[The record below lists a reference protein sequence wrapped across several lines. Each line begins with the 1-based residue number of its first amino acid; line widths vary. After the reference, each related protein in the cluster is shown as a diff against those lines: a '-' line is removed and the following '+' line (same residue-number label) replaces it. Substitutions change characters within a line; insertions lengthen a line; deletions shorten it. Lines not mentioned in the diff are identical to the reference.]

1 MAEEK
6 KKKTLTE
13 QLNDPAFEA
22 LGGLNIF
29 DMPVSPSDALRR
41 IQDAEEKEKEEKTL
55 EEKIKLASDNIVL
68 QSEKEKRNII
78 DEAEGNNEV
87 SLGESVSNA
96 IIAGTIK
103 IPYGWAQLT
112 AEIKDAIG
120 DDVPLEETNV
130 AKLDAWFDRTVVGEL
145 MKYSEEKARAT
156 GAGRITEFLT
166 SMYGNWKLAGKQVMK
181 FIDDPLILKK
191 KGKEIADKLID
202 AKKNGRYISSNNKN
216 LKKAADKV
224 KELNFAK
231 RAKKWTAIAVGGGVT
246 GAFISDTEDVGT
258 WGDWL
263 FEPGHYSSLDRTK
276 KETST
281 DDAWRKIT
289 NRLKLGGE
297 MAFPI
302 TPFFY
307 GAGKFAKWATQHG
320 KNAAYSNKAAE
331 RWADKWFMKPFR
343 ARADRPKAIFRG
355 VQRLEGKQAVARN
368 MAQELNRRIGY
379 NYNNIFQASR
389 NSAQAVDNPQILNEM
404 LVNFLT
410 HTRDV
415 IKKGKITFPG
425 FKNVNA
431 FKESLRKLGAK
442 KIDIEELVAN
452 LEKYRNNMNIFKN
465 SILQGKNLNVAPKQ
479 FNDIMNDRFQN
490 FLSTEYKILTEKG
503 VGPVT
508 GYKITNEMVD
518 DVAAMFVRYARSNG
532 VNLSKANARDAVLD
546 IADNV
551 SKNPITKTPEFVYP
565 IQSIGADKATQLKNI
580 AENITAGGKFKADK
594 AGGLIK
600 TKSDLAALQK
610 LFGKTKDVNKV
621 IINVMED
628 LGGIAARDNF
638 YNAMKIANK
647 ALLDAGE
654 RGLFYPNRL
663 QAITAFKGAKNQP
676 NLKDIITSPSGLK
689 LSANLAEE
697 YYTSPLDGM
706 FTNRTIADAMKFGDK
721 LPLSGI
727 TKSLAYRYLFLI
739 PKGIT
744 QFGKT
749 VLGPF
754 THGRNFTSGG
764 VTTVST
770 GNISL
775 LFTNPGV
782 IGQAIKDAYRAL
794 QPQTLYRITGNP
806 KYLNTDADQAMYQFF
821 LDEGMVNSSATY
833 KDVMGIITDI
843 EKGGDFF
850 NRAFKMFGNKMKKL
864 SGTIDWAQDMYI
876 AEDDI
881 WKMVN
886 FFGEN
891 FKLKRAYTNAVAKGL
906 KNSKTGKKFT
916 NADIPSDLDLAKR
929 SAQIVR
935 NTLPNYAYVSPF
947 VKATRRS
954 PLGNFVSFPAEIM
967 RTTYHIARQGLEEI
981 KDPVFKRIGY
991 ERLIGLATAY
1001 AVIPPMIVEA
1011 ARGLYGISR
1020 DKLQAMREM
1029 VAPWSVDST
1038 LIPVI
1043 DEDGNYQ
1050 YIDFSGAFFYDTL
1063 LNPLQTLISQAEIQD
1078 KKPLIPAL
1086 MDGMVRGLDRLLQPF
1101 YGESI
1106 YYGLI
1111 ADLFIRGGEDRDGVR
1126 VWNEEDDR
1134 SDKILKGLFHFMYTA
1149 SPLSYPQL
1157 TRISAALQDKTIKG
1171 KKYRLSDELMGF
1183 MGGRPVT
1190 IYPLDVIN
1198 FAIADYDEA
1207 ERNQRN
1213 LITEDMF
1220 TGEAI
1225 TDKRFVLEQYIKANK
1240 KRLED
1245 QNEMKRKIDAAI
1257 ILGTNPKLIYKEF
1270 EERGQ
1275 GNLFINLMKNKF
1287 TPFSSDMKWA
1297 HEKAL
1302 EERRTKGLPNP
1313 LDGNAKILSLM
1324 EMVMNK
1330 GQYLNQP
1337 FVIDAEKWI
1346 PKKKKAIG
1354 DQSNIQTPPLG
1365 ETPMPV
1371 VNNTQMASVKDPQ
1384 TNLTRTEEALLSPSE
1399 KIIAG
1404 RT

>member
-6 KKKTLTE
+6 KKKTFTE
-13 QLNDPAFEA
+13 RLNDPLFEA
-22 LGGLNIF
+22 LGGFNIF
-29 DMPVSPSDALRR
+29 DMPVSVSKTYDKLQKAK
-41 IQDAEEKEKEEKTL
+41 QKKEEDKEL
-55 EEKIKLASDNIVL
+55 EKAIEAASDNINL
-68 QSEKEKRNII
+68 QSEKEKKNIL
-78 DEAEGNNEV
+78 DLAEENNEV
-87 SLGESVSNA
+87 SLSESVSNA
-96 IIAGTIK
+96 IISGAIK

-112 AEIKDAIG
+112 AEIKDAVG
-120 DDVPLEETNV
+120 DDVEMDQTNV
-130 AKLDAWFDRTVVGEL
+130 AKLDAWFDQTVVGEL

-166 SMYGNWKLAGKQVMK
+166 SMYGNWKAVGKPIMK
-181 FIDDPLILKK
+181 FIDDPLVLKK
-191 KGKEIADKLID
+191 KGKEISDKLID

-216 LKKAADKV
+216 LKNAADKV
-224 KELNFAK
+224 KELNFGK
-231 RAKKWTAIAVGGGVT
+231 RVKKWTAVAVGGGVS
-246 GAFISDTEDVGT
+246 GGLIADADDVGT
-258 WGDWL
+258 FGDWL
-263 FEPGHYSSLDRTK
+263 FEPGHYSSMDRTK
-276 KETST
+276 KDTSS
-281 DDAWRKIT
+281 DDAYRKLM

-302 TPFFY
+302 SPFFY
-307 GAGKFAKWATQHG
+307 GAGKFGKWAAKHG
-320 KNAAYSNKAAE
+320 KDAAYSMKASE
-331 RWADKWFMKPFR
+331 RWADKWFMRPFR
-343 ARADRPKAIFRG
+343 ARGDKPKEIFRG

-368 MAQELNRRIGY
+368 MAQELNRRVGY
-379 NYNNIFQASR
+379 NYNNIFQATR
-389 NSAQAVDNPQILNEM
+389 QSAQVVDNPQIINDM

-410 HTRDV
+410 HTGDV
-415 IKKGKITFPG
+415 IKKGKIVFPG
-425 FKNVNA
+425 FKNVTA
-431 FKESLRKLGAK
+431 FKESLKKLGANK
-442 KIDIEELVAN
+442 TDIEELVAN

-479 FNDIMNDRFQN
+479 FNDIMNDRFKN
-490 FLSTEYKILTEKG
+490 FLSTEYKILTDKN
-503 VGPVT
+503 VGPIT

-518 DVAAMFVRYARSNG
+518 EVAETFIRYAKSNG

-551 SKNPITKTPEFVYP
+551 SLNPITKTPEFVYP
-565 IQSIGADKATQLKNI
+565 IQSIGADKATQIKNI
-580 AENITAGGKFKADK
+580 AENIVGGKFKPDK
-594 AGGLIK
+594 SGGLIR
-600 TKSDLAALQK
+600 TKSDLAAFEK
-610 LFGKTKDVNKV
+610 LFGKTKDANKV
-621 IINVMED
+621 ILNVMED

-647 ALLDAGE
+647 TLLDAGE

-663 QAITAFKGAKNQP
+663 QAISAFKNAKNQP
-676 NLKDIITSPSGLK
+676 GLKDIITSPSGLK

-706 FTNRTIADAMKFGDK
+706 FTNKSIAEAMKFGDK
-721 LPLSGI
+721 LPLDGLMR
-727 TKSLAYRYLFLI
+727 SLAYRYLFLI
-739 PKGIT
+739 PKGLT

-754 THGRNFTSGG
+754 THGRNFTSGA
-764 VTTVST
+764 VTTLST

-775 LFTNPGV
+775 LFTNPMVLGR
-782 IGQAIKDAYRAL
+782 AMKDAFNAL
-794 QPQTLYRITGNP
+794 QPQTLYRVTGNP
-806 KYLNTDADQAMYQFF
+806 KWLNKDGDQAMYQFF

-864 SGTIDWAQDMYI
+864 AGVVDWAQDMYI

-891 FKLKRAYTNAVAKGL
+891 FKLKRAYANAVKKGII
-906 KNSKTGKKFT
+906 NPQTGKKFT
-916 NADIPSDLDLAKR
+916 NADIPKDIDIAKR
-929 SAQIVR
+929 ATQIVR

-947 VKATRRS
+947 VKASRRS
-954 PLGNFVSFPAEIM
+954 PLGNFVSFPAEII
-967 RTTYHIARQGLEEI
+967 RTTTHIARQGLEEI
-981 KDPVFKRIGY
+981 KDPVMKQMGY
-991 ERLIGLATAY
+991 ERLIGLGTAY
-1001 AVIPPMIVEA
+1001 AVVPAMIVEA

-1020 DKLQAMREM
+1020 EKLQAMREM
-1029 VAPWSVDST
+1029 VAPWSEGST

-1050 YIDFSGAFFYDTL
+1050 VIDFSGAFFYDTV
-1063 LNPLQTLISQAEIQD
+1063 LNPVQTLISQAEIQD
-1078 KKPLIPAL
+1078 TKPLVPAL
-1086 MDGMVRGLDRLLQPF
+1086 AEGMVKALDRLLEPF
-1101 YGESI
+1101 TSESI

-1111 ADLFIRGGEDRDGVR
+1111 ADVFIRGGEDRDGVR

-1157 TRISAALQDKTIKG
+1157 TRIDAALRDKTIRG
-1171 KKYRLSDELMGF
+1171 KKYRLSDELKGF
-1183 MGGRPVT
+1183 MGGRPQT
-1190 IYPLDVIN
+1190 LYPLDVIN
-1198 FAIADYDEA
+1198 FAIADYTDS
-1207 ERNQRN
+1207 ERNQRK

-1220 TGEAI
+1220 TGDPI
-1225 TDKRFVLEQYIKANK
+1225 TDKTFVLEQYIKANQ

-1245 QNEMKRKIDAAI
+1245 QNAMKRKIDAAI

-1275 GNLFINLMKNKF
+1275 GTLFMNLMKNKF

-1313 LDGNAKILSLM
+1313 LDGNSKILSIM

-1330 GQYLNQP
+1330 AQYLNQP
-1337 FVIDAEKWI
+1337 FVIDEEKWI
-1346 PKKKKAIG
+1346 AKKKKTVG
-1354 DQSNIQTPPLG
+1354 NQSSIQTPPLG
-1365 ETPMPV
+1365 DTPMPV
-1371 VNNTQMASVKDPQ
+1371 ANNAAMTMAKNPQ

>member
-1 MAEEK
+1 VAEEK
-6 KKKTLTE
+6 KKKTFRERLD
-13 QLNDPAFEA
+13 DPVFQA
-22 LGGLNIF
+22 LGGFNFF
-29 DMPVSPSDALRR
+29 DMPVSPSDALKR
-41 IQDAEEKEKEEKTL
+41 IEEAKQKEKENKEIEDAL
-55 EEKIKLASDNIVL
+55 KLAPDNINL

-87 SLGESVSNA
+87 SLSESVSNA
-96 IIAGTIK
+96 IISGGIK

-112 AEIKDAIG
+112 AEIKDAVG

-130 AKLDAWFDRTVVGEL
+130 AKLDAWFDQTVVGEL

-156 GAGRITEFLT
+156 GAGRITEFLV
-166 SMYGNWKLAGKQVMK
+166 SMWGNWKAAGKPIMK

-202 AKKNGRYISSNNKN
+202 AKKNGRYISSNSKN
-216 LKKAADKV
+216 LKRAYDKT
-224 KELNFAK
+224 KELNFGK
-231 RAKKWTAIAVGGGVT
+231 RVKKWTAVAVGGGVT
-246 GAFISDTEDVGT
+246 GGLVADTEDIGT

-276 KETST
+276 KDTST
-281 DDAWRKIT
+281 DDAYRKLM

-302 TPFFY
+302 APFFY
-307 GAGKFAKWATQHG
+307 GTGKFAKWAAAHG
-320 KNAAYSNKAAE
+320 KNAAYSTKATE

-343 ARADRPKAIFRG
+343 ARGDRPKEIFRG

-389 NSAQAVDNPQILNEM
+389 NSAQAVDNPQLINDLI
-404 LVNFLT
+404 VNFLT
-410 HTRDV
+410 HTGDI
-415 IKKGKITFPG
+415 IKKGKIVFPG
-425 FKNVNA
+425 FKNVNV
-431 FKESLRKLGAK
+431 FKESLRKIGAK

-452 LEKYRNNMNIFKN
+452 LEKYRGNMNIFKN
-465 SILQGKNLNVAPKQ
+465 SILQGKNLSVAPKQ
-479 FNDIMNDRFQN
+479 FNDIMNDRFKN
-490 FLSTEYKILTEKG
+490 FLSTEYKILTDKS
-503 VGPVT
+503 VGPIT

-518 DVAAMFVRYARSNG
+518 EVAEVFVRYAKGNG
-532 VNLSKANARDAVLD
+532 ISLSKANARDAVLD

-551 SKNPITKTPEFVYP
+551 SLNPITKSPEFVYP

-580 AENITAGGKFKADK
+580 AENVVGGKFIPDK
-594 AGGLIK
+594 KGGLIK
-600 TKSDLAALQK
+600 TKSDLAAFEK
-610 LFGKTKDVNKV
+610 LFGKTKDANRV
-621 IINVMED
+621 ILNVMED

-647 ALLDAGE
+647 QLIDTGE

-663 QAITAFKGAKNQP
+663 QAISAFKNAKNQAG
-676 NLKDIITSPSGLK
+676 LKDIITSPSGLK

-697 YYTSPLDGM
+697 FYTSPLDGM
-706 FTNRTIADAMKFGDK
+706 FTNKVIADAMKFGDK

-739 PKGIT
+739 PKGLT

-754 THGRNFTSGG
+754 THGRNFSSGA
-764 VTTVST
+764 VTTIST

-775 LFTNPGV
+775 LFTNPTV
-782 IGQAIKDAYRAL
+782 IGKAMKDAFNAL

-806 KYLNTDADQAMYQFF
+806 KYLNADADQAMYRFF

-843 EKGGDFF
+843 GKGGDFF

-864 SGTIDWAQDMYI
+864 SGTVDWAQDMYI

-891 FKLKRAYTNAVAKGL
+891 FKIKRAWTNAV
-906 KNSKTGKKFT
+906 KNGTINPLTKRRYT
-916 NADIPSDLDLAKR
+916 NADIPSDLDLARK
-929 SAQIVR
+929 ATQIVR

-947 VKATRRS
+947 VKASRRS
-954 PLGNFVSFPAEIM
+954 PLGNFVSFPAEII
-967 RTTYHIARQGLEEI
+967 RTTTHIARQGLSEI
-981 KDPVFKRIGY
+981 KDPVMKRIGY
-991 ERLIGLATAY
+991 ERLIGLVTAY
-1001 AVIPPMIVEA
+1001 AVIPPMIVEG

-1029 VAPWSVDST
+1029 VAPWAVDST

-1050 YIDFSGAFFYDTL
+1050 YVDFSGAFFYDTV

-1078 KKPLIPAL
+1078 QKPLVPAL
-1086 MDGMVRGLDRLLQPF
+1086 AEGMVRALDRMLEPF

-1111 ADLFIRGGEDRDGVR
+1111 ADIFIRGGEDRDGVR

-1134 SDKILKGLFHFMYTA
+1134 DVKILKGLFHFMYTA

-1157 TRISAALQDKTIKG
+1157 TRINAALQDKTIKG
-1171 KKYRLSDELMGF
+1171 KKYRLSDELMGMF
-1183 MGGRPVT
+1183 GGRPQT

-1198 FAIADYDEA
+1198 FAIADYDKA
-1207 ERNQRN
+1207 ERNQRK

-1220 TGEAI
+1220 TGDPV
-1225 TDKRFVLEQYIKANK
+1225 TDKTFVLEQYIKANK

-1245 QNEMKRKIDAAI
+1245 QNAMKRKIDAAI

-1275 GNLFINLMKNKF
+1275 GNLYINLMKNKF

-1330 GQYLNQP
+1330 AQYLNQD
-1337 FVIDAEKWI
+1337 FVIDEEKWI
-1346 PKKKKAIG
+1346 PKKKKTID
-1354 DQSNIQTPPLG
+1354 DQSSIQTPPLG
-1365 ETPMPV
+1365 DTPMPV
-1371 VNNTQMASVKDPQ
+1371 VNNVQMASAKNQQ
-1384 TNLTRTEEALLSPSE
+1384 TNLTRSEEALLSPEE
-1399 KIIAG
+1399 KVIAA

>member
-1 MAEEK
+1 MAEED

-13 QLNDPAFEA
+13 QLNDPAFKA
-22 LGGLNIF
+22 IGGLNIF
-29 DMPVSPSDALRR
+29 DMPVSPSDALKR
-41 IQDAEEKEKEEKTL
+41 IKEAEEKEKKDKEIEDALK
-55 EEKIKLASDNIVL
+55 KAPDNILL

-96 IIAGTIK
+96 VVSGLIK

-120 DDVPLEETNV
+120 DDVPLEETNI
-130 AKLDAWFDRTVVGEL
+130 AKLDAWFDQTVVGEL

-166 SMYGNWKLAGKQVMK
+166 SMYGNWKAVGKPIMK

-202 AKKNGRYISSNNKN
+202 AKKNGRYISSNSKN
-216 LKKAADKV
+216 LKNAAEKV

-246 GAFISDTEDVGT
+246 GGLIADAEDIGT

-263 FEPGHYSSLDRTK
+263 FEPGHYSSMDRVK
-276 KETST
+276 KDTST
-281 DDAWRKIT
+281 DDAYRKLM

-302 TPFFY
+302 APFFY
-307 GAGKFAKWATQHG
+307 GTGKFAKWAAAHG
-320 KNAAYSNKAAE
+320 KNAAYSTKATE

-343 ARADRPKAIFRG
+343 ARGDRPKEIFRG

-389 NSAQAVDNPQILNEM
+389 NSAQAVDNPQLINDLI
-404 LVNFLT
+404 VNFLT
-410 HTRDV
+410 HTGDI
-415 IKKGKITFPG
+415 IKKGKIVFPG
-425 FKNVNA
+425 FKNVNV
-431 FKESLRKLGAK
+431 FKESLRKIGAK

-452 LEKYRNNMNIFKN
+452 LEKYRGNMNIFKN

-490 FLSTEYKILTEKG
+490 FLSTEYKILTDKS
-503 VGPVT
+503 VGPIT
-508 GYKITNEMVD
+508 GYKITNDMVD
-518 DVAAMFVRYARSNG
+518 EVAEVFVRYAKGNG

-551 SKNPITKTPEFVYP
+551 SQNPITKSPEFVYP
-565 IQSIGADKATQLKNI
+565 VQSIGADKATQLKNI
-580 AENITAGGKFKADK
+580 AENVVGGKFVPDK
-594 AGGLIK
+594 KGGLIK
-600 TKSDLAALQK
+600 TKSDLEAFKK
-610 LFGKTKDVNKV
+610 LFGKTKDANKV
-621 IINVMED
+621 ILNVMED

-647 ALLDAGE
+647 QLLDNGE
-654 RGLFYPNRL
+654 RALFYPNRL

-676 NLKDIITSPSGLK
+676 GLKDIITSPSGLK

-697 YYTSPLDGM
+697 FYTSPLDGM
-706 FTNRTIADAMKFGDK
+706 FTNKVIADAMKFGDK

-739 PKGIT
+739 PKGLT

-754 THGRNFTSGG
+754 THGRNFTSGA
-764 VTTVST
+764 VTTIST
-770 GNISL
+770 GNLSL
-775 LFTNPGV
+775 LFTNPTV
-782 IGQAIKDAYRAL
+782 IGKAIKDSYRAL

-806 KYLNTDADQAMYQFF
+806 KYLNADADQAMYQFF

-843 EKGGDFF
+843 GKGGDFF

-864 SGTIDWAQDMYI
+864 TGTVDWAQDMYI

-891 FKLKRAYTNAVAKGL
+891 FKLKRAWTNAVAKGTINPL
-906 KNSKTGKKFT
+906 TKRKYT

-929 SAQIVR
+929 ATQIVR

-947 VKATRRS
+947 VKASRRS
-954 PLGNFVSFPAEIM
+954 PLGNFVSFPAEII
-967 RTTYHIARQGLEEI
+967 RTTTHIARQGLDEI

-991 ERLIGLATAY
+991 ERLVGLTTAY
-1001 AVIPPMIVEA
+1001 AVIPPMIVEG

-1029 VAPWSVDST
+1029 VAPWSQDST

-1050 YIDFSGAFFYDTL
+1050 VIDFSGAFFYDTL
-1063 LNPLQTLISQAEIQD
+1063 LNPVQTLISQAEIQD
-1078 KKPLIPAL
+1078 TKPLVPAL
-1086 MDGMVRGLDRLLQPF
+1086 AEGMVRALDRMLEPF

-1111 ADLFIRGGEDRDGVR
+1111 ADIFIRGGEDRDGVR

-1134 SDKILKGLFHFMYTA
+1134 SDKILKGLFHFLYTA

-1157 TRISAALQDKTIKG
+1157 TRIDAALQDKTIKG
-1171 KKYRLSDELMGF
+1171 KKYRLADELMGL
-1183 MGGRPVT
+1183 MGGRPQT
-1190 IYPLDVIN
+1190 LYPLDVIN

-1213 LITEDMF
+1213 LITENMF
-1220 TGEAI
+1220 TGDPV
-1225 TDKRFVLEQYIKANK
+1225 TDKKFVLEQYIKANK
-1240 KRLED
+1240 KRLDD
-1245 QNEMKRKIDAAI
+1245 QNAMKRKIDSAI
-1257 ILGTNPKLIYKEF
+1257 VLGTNPKLIYKEF

-1275 GNLFINLMKNKF
+1275 GTLFMNLMKNKF

-1302 EERRTKGLPNP
+1302 DDRRTKGLPNP
-1313 LDGNAKILSLM
+1313 LDGNSKILSLM

-1330 GQYLNQP
+1330 AQYLNQP
-1337 FVIDAEKWI
+1337 FVIDSEKWI
-1346 PKKKKAIG
+1346 PKKKKTID
-1354 DQSNIQTPPLG
+1354 DQSSIQTPPLG
-1365 ETPMPV
+1365 DTPMPV
-1371 VNNTQMASVKDPQ
+1371 VNNVQMASAKDSQ
-1384 TNLTRTEEALLSPSE
+1384 TNLTGTEEALLSPTE
-1399 KIIAG
+1399 KVIAA